1 MGPLKKGP
9 VHIAESMRMFI
20 VWEEEEW
27 KQIGTLLNGHG
38 VKESVPLVF
47 GLKAMGSTGV
57 HVAQLGAQS
66 GAHASRPVS
75 PCSLRFSDLIAGPR
89 GRRASHNNFHKSACA
104 MAAMTTTAVFS
115 VYRRRRLC
123 SHCAHHVF
131 PTGAFPFLSA
141 IAFPVD
147 LSPCVY
153 SILIVSNFFN
163 TSLISSFGILGGM
176 ENCGSCWDW
185 TMSLDSAVE
194 LLDSVVER

>member
-38 VKESVPLVF
+38 VKGSVPLVF

-75 PCSLRFSDLIAGPR
+75 LQ
-89 GRRASHNNFHKSACA
+89 
-104 MAAMTTTAVFS
+104 
-115 VYRRRRLC
+115 
-123 SHCAHHVF
+123 
-131 PTGAFPFLSA
+131 SA
-141 IAFPVD
+141 ILRLD
-147 LSPCVY
+147 CR
-153 SILIVSNFFN
+153 
-163 TSLISSFGILGGM
+163 SSWAACLP
-176 ENCGSCWDW
+176 
-185 TMSLDSAVE
+185 
-194 LLDSVVER
+194 